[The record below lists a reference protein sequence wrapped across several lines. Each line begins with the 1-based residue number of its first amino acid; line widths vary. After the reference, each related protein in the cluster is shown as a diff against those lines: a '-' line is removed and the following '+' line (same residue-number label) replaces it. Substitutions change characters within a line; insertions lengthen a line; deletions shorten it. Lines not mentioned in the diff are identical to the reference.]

1 VTTAWFNEGLRN
13 DTYGACC
20 GTGELV
26 MSNEG
31 GGRSGEDDGDGDG
44 SSGEWK
50 VAQFNLTVPIPNDM
64 LADMAER
71 IH

>member
-1 VTTAWFNEGLRN
+1 
-13 DTYGACC
+13 
-20 GTGELV
+20 

-31 GGRSGEDDGDGDG
+31 VGRSGEDDGDGDGDG